1 MQALSLADIR
11 YSWDRDQHYLLDGII
26 EMDEAYL
33 GASKHGKKRGRSTD
47 QRKMP
52 LWCQKITPVFRSLR
66 MSRIFQILKQP
77 PCKMWLTA
85 M

>member
-33 GASKHGKKRGRSTD
+33 GVSKHGKKRGRSTD
-47 QRKMP
+47 QRKIAVMVSKDNAGLP
-52 LWCQKITPVFRSLR
+52 KFVHLQNIPDIKSAE
-66 MSRIFQILKQP
+66 
-77 PCKMWLTA
+77 TA
-85 M
+85 ENFV